1 MPSQNQVHCWSSSD
15 KLSSGVIFDSLTNCY
30 YGVFNY
36 TRIGKWSQTSSM
48 MKDMKKF
55 NVSFFVVF
63 HRYIMELCHLICFYN
78 KIIWCK
84 LEV

>member
-63 HRYIMELCHLICFYN
+63 HRYIM
-78 KIIWCK
+78 
-84 LEV
+84 

>member
-15 KLSSGVIFDSLTNCY
+15 KLSSEVIFDPLTNCY

-36 TRIGKWSQTSSM
+36 TRIGKWLRNSLM

-55 NVSFFVVF
+55 NVSFCNIYLSRVF
-63 HRYIMELCHLICFYN
+63 
-78 KIIWCK
+78 WS
-84 LEV
+84 LENRLFSLD